1 MKEES
6 VSVSEGDRVAMVTV
20 VRSGSLNRVDY
31 VSKCHEEKCL
41 KRGHLQP
48 KCRQQEKIIIMR
60 SSKMVWKSGTL
71 IRHLFDFAKIR
82 LIFSLIFDI
91 LTRFQTK

>member
-41 KRGHLQP
+41 KRGHLQL
-48 KCRQQEKIIIMR
+48 KCRQ
-60 SSKMVWKSGTL
+60 
-71 IRHLFDFAKIR
+71 
-82 LIFSLIFDI
+82 
-91 LTRFQTK
+91 